1 MILTTWPCPQGDGN
15 APKPPTGGTAYA
27 PEMAL
32 AFAAHAPEG
41 TAAGHPHPRLL
52 VLPALFD
59 EGNRLR
65 RFTVSTMRRLATLGI
80 ASVLPDLPGCG
91 ESLWPL
97 EAQTLD
103 SWRAAAAAAAA
114 HFRAS
119 HVLTIRAASC
129 LAPPGLPGWHYAPHA
144 PASQLRQLLRARTL
158 AAREAG
164 IAEGGE
170 GLLARG
176 KARGLELA
184 GYPLGPAMINQLS
197 SEGAA
202 PTLPVISQ
210 SALAAPGLWLRAE
223 PGEDAA
229 QSSAL
234 AVTLATLIGE
244 ATDDAAQPSPARHAP
259 FQTQAAP

>member
-1 MILTTWPCPQGDGN
+1 MILTSWPCPLPND
-15 APKPPTGGTAYA
+15 APDSARDTSS
-27 PEMAL
+27 EMAL
-32 AFAAHAPEG
+32 AFAADGSRADETTIRNPG
-41 TAAGHPHPRLL
+41 IRLL

-144 PASQLRQLLRARTL
+144 PASQLRQLLRARTI
-158 AAREAG
+158 ASREAG
-164 IAEGGE
+164 IVEGGE

-176 KARGLELA
+176 KQRGLELA
-184 GYPLGPAMINQLS
+184 GYALGPAMITQLD
-197 SEGAA
+197 AA
-202 PTLPVISQ
+202 TSAPSLPTISQ
-210 SALAAPGLWLRAE
+210 SALNAPGLWLRAE

-234 AVTLATLIGE
+234 AATLATLIGE
-244 ATDDAAQPSPARHAP
+244 ALADAAQPFPARHTP
-259 FQTQAAP
+259 VQTVAAP